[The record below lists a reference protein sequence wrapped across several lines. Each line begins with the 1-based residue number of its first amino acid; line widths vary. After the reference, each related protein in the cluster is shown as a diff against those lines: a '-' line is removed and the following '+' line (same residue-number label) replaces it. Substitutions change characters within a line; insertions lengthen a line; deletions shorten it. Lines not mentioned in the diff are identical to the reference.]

1 MERGERERWNKLTDN
16 AKALARQMAKFA
28 NVGRVH
34 LNDLRMNV
42 DMSALN
48 SREILLIWKE
58 LESRAYGHIRDDDGP
73 DPIFVF
79 NVPTFQTLA
88 QSHRLTNQAPH
99 KPV

>member
-1 MERGERERWNKLTDN
+1 MERGERERWNKLSDN
-16 AKALARQMAKFA
+16 AKAIARQMAKFT

-34 LNDLRMNV
+34 LNDLRMHV

-48 SREILLIWKE
+48 SRAIMLLWKE
-58 LESRAYGHIRDDDGP
+58 LESRAYGHIRDEDGP
-73 DPIFVF
+73 DPIFIL
-79 NVPTFQTLA
+79 NVATFQTLA